1 MENRKRIMRRNENFW
16 PEGGAELRKYKEK
29 DAVKGEVI

>member
-1 MENRKRIMRRNENFW
+1 MEHRKRIMRRNENFW
-16 PEGGAELRKYKEK
+16 PEREAELRKQKEK